1 MILSTRIAMAAF
13 PPIFRALPGQRGRR
27 DPRAKWMD
35 CGRAIFAVV
44 VLTSFLSACSTTKD
58 PVERSRAEFSGG
70 DRTEAFIRLRQAV
83 RDTPDNPALRAYYLR
98 QRELLT
104 AEHLADAERAR
115 AAGRLD
121 EAARRY
127 RKAQEIDPEHPR
139 ARAGLEAIEAD
150 RRRAAQFA
158 EAEAAWARNDLATA
172 ERLVRA
178 LLAGAPN
185 NARARRLLRDI
196 EERAERRAPPAEA
209 LTGPLAKPVS
219 LQFRDA
225 PLRVVFEALSHAA
238 GLNFVFDRDVRI
250 DAPVTLFVRDSSVD
264 EVIKLVAIT
273 QQIERK
279 VLNANSVLIYP
290 ATPAKQRDYQEL
302 VTRSFYLANAD
313 AKQAQSL
320 LKQLVKSKDLF
331 IDEKLN
337 LLVIKDTP
345 QAVRLAERLL
355 ASLDVAEPEVMLE
368 VEVLEVA
375 RSKLRE
381 LGLDFP
387 DEIGYGLLR
396 SQQQIT
402 QTQTAAGIVSEVVTL
417 PGSEIAPGVV
427 PRAQWGDLT
436 GYVTNPALT
445 LRLRAEDGDTN
456 LLANPRIRVKN
467 REKAKIHIGEKLPVF
482 TTTSTAN
489 VGVSASVSYLDVGL
503 KLDVEPAV
511 TLDDEVAI
519 KVALEVSN
527 IVREVQGPSDSLAYQ
542 VGTRSAATVL
552 RLRNGETQVLAGL
565 ISDEERRSAQRL
577 PGLGDLP
584 LIGRLFSSERN
595 NASKTEIV
603 LLITPRIVRNIVAP
617 SLARADLPAGT
628 DASIGAA
635 RLALG
640 PTLPG
645 SLGLWGSDAGA
656 PSQAPD
662 ALPRGT
668 PLPDDAPLLAP
679 SATAPDGPAVL
690 SLQAP
695 STARSGERIHVT
707 LDLVVPGSIAGGE
720 AILGFDPL
728 RLEPAGGQP
737 AGDGRISVDLPAG
750 AEHVTVQVPFVVRP
764 GTSGTVDISLEDA
777 TVRRSSGETTTP
789 EGSGGAVSIEVTL

>member
-1 MILSTRIAMAAF
+1 M
-13 PPIFRALPGQRGRR
+13 
-27 DPRAKWMD
+27 
-35 CGRAIFAVV
+35 
-44 VLTSFLSACSTTKD
+44 
-58 PVERSRAEFSGG
+58 
-70 DRTEAFIRLRQAV
+70 
-83 RDTPDNPALRAYYLR
+83 RDTPNDPELRAYYIR

-104 AEHLADAERAR
+104 SERLADAERAR

-121 EAARRY
+121 EAARGY
-127 RKAQEIDPEHPR
+127 RETQEIDPDHPR

-150 RRRAAQFA
+150 RRRVARFV

-196 EERAERRAPPAEA
+196 EERAERRAPLAEA

-238 GLNFVFDRDVRI
+238 GLNFVFDRDVKV

-264 EVIKLVAIT
+264 EVIKLIAIT

-320 LKQLVKSKDLF
+320 LKQLVKSKDMF

-417 PGSEIAPGVV
+417 PGSELAPGVV

-436 GYVTNPALT
+436 GYVTNPALV

-527 IVREVQGPSDSLAYQ
+527 IVREVPGPSDSLAYQ
-542 VGTRSAATVL
+542 LGTRSAATVL

-645 SLGLWGSDAGA
+645 SLGLWGSDAGV

-662 ALPRGT
+662 ALPAGT

-679 SATAPDGPAVL
+679 PAPEPDGPGVL
-690 SLQAP
+690 SIQAP
-695 STARSGERIHVT
+695 STARSGERIQVT

-737 AGDGRISVDLPAG
+737 AGDGRVRVDLPAG

-764 GTSGTVDISLEDA
+764 GTSGAVDISLEEA

-789 EGSGGAVSIEVTL
+789 EGSGDAVSIEVTL

>member
-1 MILSTRIAMAAF
+1 MILSPHAAMATA
-13 PPIFRALPGQRGRR
+13 PPTFRVPPARRGRP
-27 DPRAKWMD
+27 DPKANWTD
-35 CGRAIFAVV
+35 YGRAIFAA
-44 VLTSFLSACSTTKD
+44 LILACLLAACSTTKD
-58 PVERSRAEFSGG
+58 PVERSRAEFATG
-70 DRTEAFIRLRQAV
+70 DRTQAFARLRQAV
-83 RDTPDNPALRAYYLR
+83 REQPNDPELRAYYVR

-104 AEHLADAERAR
+104 AERLADAERAR

-127 RKAQEIDPEHPR
+127 REAQEIDPDHPR
-139 ARAGLEAIEAD
+139 ARAGLEAVEAD
-150 RRRAAQFA
+150 RRRVAWLA
-158 EAEAAWARNDLATA
+158 EAQAAWARNDLPTA
-172 ERLVRA
+172 ERLVRG

-185 NARARRLLRDI
+185 NARARKMLRDI
-196 EERAERRAPPAEA
+196 EERAERQAPLAQA

-225 PLRVVFEALSHAA
+225 PLRVVFESLSHAA
-238 GLNFVFDRDVRI
+238 GLNFVFDRDVKVE
-250 DAPVTLFVRDSSVD
+250 APVTLFVRDSSVD
-264 EVIKLVAIT
+264 EVIKLIAIT

-320 LKQLVKSKDLF
+320 LKQLVKSKDMF

-396 SQQQIT
+396 SQQQII

-527 IVREVQGPSDSLAYQ
+527 IVREVPGPSDSLAYQ

-565 ISDEERRSAQRL
+565 INDEERRSAQRL
-577 PGLGDLP
+577 PGLGELP

-628 DASIGAA
+628 DASVGAA
-635 RLALG
+635 GLTLN
-640 PTLPG
+640 PTPPG
-645 SLGLWGSDAGA
+645 SLGLWGGDAGA
-656 PSQAPD
+656 PGAAPD
-662 ALPRGT
+662 AVHAEI
-668 PLPDDAPLLAP
+668 PLRDDAPPLAQP
-679 SATAPDGPAVL
+679 ATGSEGPGVL
-690 SLQAP
+690 SIAGP
-695 STARSGERIHVT
+695 STARSGERINVT

-728 RLEPAGGQP
+728 HLEPAGGQS
-737 AGDGRISVDLPAG
+737 AGDGRISVDIPAG
-750 AEHVTVQVPFVVRP
+750 AERVTVQVPFVVRP
-764 GTSGTVDISLEDA
+764 GTSGSVDISLEEA
-777 TVRRSSGETTTP
+777 TLRRSSGETTTP
-789 EGSGGAVSIEVTL
+789 EGSGGVVSIEVTL

>member
-1 MILSTRIAMAAF
+1 MILSTRVAMATF
-13 PPIFRALPGQRGRR
+13 PPIFRIPPGQRGCR
-27 DPRAKWMD
+27 DPGAKWMD
-35 CGRAIFAVV
+35 YGRAIFAVL

-58 PVERSRAEFSGG
+58 PIERSRAEFSGG
-70 DRTEAFIRLRQAV
+70 DRTQAFARLRQAV
-83 RDTPDNPALRAYYLR
+83 RDMPNDPELRAYYIR

-104 AEHLADAERAR
+104 AERLADAERAR

-127 RKAQEIDPEHPR
+127 REAQEIDPDHPR

-172 ERLVRA
+172 ERLVRG

-196 EERAERRAPPAEA
+196 EERAEHQAPLAEA
-209 LTGPLAKPVS
+209 LSGPLAKPVS

-320 LKQLVKSKDLF
+320 LKQLVKSKDMF

-527 IVREVQGPSDSLAYQ
+527 IVREVPGPSDSLAYQ

-645 SLGLWGSDAGA
+645 SLGLWGSDTGA
-656 PSQAPD
+656 PSQPPD
-662 ALPRGT
+662 ALPRR
-668 PLPDDAPLLAP
+668 PSLPDDAPPLAP
-679 SATAPDGPAVL
+679 PETAPDGPAVL
-690 SLQAP
+690 SIQGP

-737 AGDGRISVDLPAG
+737 AGNGRISVDLPAG
-750 AEHVTVQVPFVVRP
+750 VEHVTVQVPFVVRP
-764 GTSGTVDISLEDA
+764 GTSGTLDISLDEA
-777 TVRRSSGETTTP
+777 IVRRSSGETTTP
-789 EGSGGAVSIEVTL
+789 ERSGGVVSIEVTL